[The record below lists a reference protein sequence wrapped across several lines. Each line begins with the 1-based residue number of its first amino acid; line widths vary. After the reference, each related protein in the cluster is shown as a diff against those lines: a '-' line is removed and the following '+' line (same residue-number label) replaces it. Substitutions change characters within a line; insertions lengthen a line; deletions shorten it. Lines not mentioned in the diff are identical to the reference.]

1 MNNAKICISTAWK
14 IKRRRGKVEN
24 MKVKEILKR
33 YSAASTTKKIEIEI
47 CSGAAKGLH
56 VIRIDE
62 IDGLLER
69 KAPITERT
77 VGLIYVIDSELRM
90 TAN

>member
-1 MNNAKICISTAWK
+1 
-14 IKRRRGKVEN
+14 

-77 VGLIYVIDSELRM
+77 VGIIYVIDNELRM